1 MRVLLTN
8 DDGIDAPGLGALY
21 AALVAAGRFA
31 RIDVAA
37 PSKVQSATSHA
48 VTFHRPID
56 AAAQPLHALAGHGV
70 EGFAV
75 GGRPADCVK
84 LALCGALEG
93 EPVAYDLVIS
103 GMNAGANVGIN
114 VLYSG
119 TVGAAR
125 EATFEGLPA
134 IAVSLHLND
143 WEHDHWPRA
152 AAHAADAIARVLDD
166 APGHGLGPGSL
177 VNINVPV
184 LDGGAE
190 PRGLRLC
197 PIAKTPMVA
206 GYNVQ
211 THPDGTRSFTAKH
224 GMDFGDFEAGTD
236 VDLLFRRFVTLS
248 PMHFDLTCDDTLAAW
263 AGFGRALESE
273 EAARA

>member
-8 DDGIDAPGLGALY
+8 DDGINAPGLGALY
-21 AALVAAGRFA
+21 SALVGSGRFE

-48 VTFHRPID
+48 VTFHRPMLVEPK
-56 AAAQPLHALAGHGV
+56 PLHALAGGGV
-70 EGFAV
+70 EGSAV

-84 LALCGALEG
+84 LSLCGALYG
-93 EPVAYDLVIS
+93 GDAKYDLVIS

-134 IAVSLHLND
+134 IAVSLHLNNWD
-143 WEHDHWPRA
+143 VSDPQWRRA
-152 AAHAADAIARVLDD
+152 ATYAADAIGKTLD
-166 APGHGLGPGSL
+166 HGVIAGTL

-184 LDGGAE
+184 LDDRAE
-190 PRGLRLC
+190 PAGLRLC
-197 PIAKTPMVA
+197 PIARTPMVA
-206 GYNVQ
+206 GYDAQ
-211 THPDGTRSFTAKH
+211 EHPDGTRSFTAQH
-224 GMDFGDFEAGTD
+224 GMNFGDFETGTD
-236 VDLLFRRFVTLS
+236 VDLLFQRFVTLS
-248 PMHFDLTCDDTLAAW
+248 PMHFDLTCDDTLRDW
-263 AGFGRALESE
+263 AGFAASLENEAVSRA
-273 EAARA
+273 

>member
-8 DDGIDAPGLGALY
+8 DDGIEAPGLGALY
-21 AALVAAGRFA
+21 AALVASRRFE

-48 VTFHRPID
+48 VTFHRPMLVETRK
-56 AAAQPLHALAGHGV
+56 LHGLAGDGV
-70 EGFAV
+70 EGFSV

-84 LALCGALEG
+84 LALCGSLHG
-93 EPVAYDLVIS
+93 EDKAYDLVIS

-134 IAVSLHLND
+134 IAVSLHLKD
-143 WEHDHWPRA
+143 WKHDHWPRA
-152 AAHAADAIARVLDD
+152 AAHAAVAIEQTLDHGIE
-166 APGHGLGPGSL
+166 PGTL
-177 VNINVPV
+177 VNVNVPV
-184 LDGGAE
+184 LDDGAE
-190 PRGLRLC
+190 PAGMRLC
-197 PIAKTPMVA
+197 PIARTPMVA
-206 GYNVQ
+206 GYEVE
-211 THPDGTRSFTAKH
+211 THPDGTRSFMAEH
-224 GMDFGDFEAGTD
+224 GMNFGDFEKGTD
-236 VDLLFRRFVTLS
+236 VDLLFQRFVTLS

-263 AGFGRALESE
+263 AGFGDALKREDVIRA
-273 EAARA
+273 